1 MLAAFRA
8 TLFYGGITAAMLI
21 YTPLSLLILPLPYR
35 LRYHIVTQWTHFS
48 LWWLKVTCGLDFEV
62 HGREHLPDRP
72 AIVMCKHQSAWETM
86 AIQLIIDAPQVF
98 ILKKELLWIPLFG
111 WGLAS
116 LRPIAIDRRNGFR
129 ATRQIVEQGKN
140 RLAHGSWVVVF
151 PEGTRVAPGESGKYL
166 PGGGMLA
173 EAADRPVVPV
183 AHNAG
188 HYWPKNSFAKKPG
201 TIQVVIGPPIET
213 DGKTAKQITQEA
225 AAWIESQSRALVAG

>member
-8 TLFYGGITAAMLI
+8 TLFYGGIIAAMLI
-21 YTPLSLLILPLPYR
+21 YTPLSLIILPLPYR
-35 LRYHIVTQWTHFS
+35 LRYRIVSQWTRFAM
-48 LWWLKVTCGLDFEV
+48 WWLKITCGLDFKV
-62 HGREHLPDRP
+62 QGREHIPDRP

-129 ATRQIVEQGKN
+129 ATRQIVEQGRN
-140 RLAHGSWVVVF
+140 RLARGSWVIIF
-151 PEGTRVAPGESGKYL
+151 PEGTRTAPGESGKYL

-173 EAADRPVVPV
+173 EVADCPVVPI

-188 HYWPKNSFAKKPG
+188 LYWPKNSFTKQPG

-213 DGKTAKQITQEA
+213 DGKSAKQITQEA
-225 AAWIESQSRALVAG
+225 AAWIENQSRALVAG